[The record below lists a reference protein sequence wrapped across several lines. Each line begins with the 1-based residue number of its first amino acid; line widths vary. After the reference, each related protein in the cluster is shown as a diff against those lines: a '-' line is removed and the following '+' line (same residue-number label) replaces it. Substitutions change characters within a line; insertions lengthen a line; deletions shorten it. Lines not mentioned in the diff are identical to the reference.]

1 MHRRAWPCEAGR
13 VAARPRVGDGTVQP
27 ACCGPRSGPRGWR
40 RVERRE
46 ACGLPR
52 RVGWD
57 GRVPPVTSAPCC
69 RQALCPRGLAY
80 HSAIPGSRGSAPA
93 REGESSQSRETARL
107 SLQPVCQRRAL
118 APLPHHHPP
127 AAESVCLGVMCLSSQ
142 LRSSPSRRPSGFC
155 VQGKSLSF
163 LAACA
168 HVGVFA
174 GGAQARPLLVSMSEI
189 AAPLTTP
196 VEEGAAPGGRVWG
209 AVLLSTC

>member
-1 MHRRAWPCEAGR
+1 MSATGPCSPLAAGRAVGLGAGAVFSAVRLVGCLGEWAGMAVCLPSPRPPAAVKPCAPGAWPITQRSQGAVAPRQPERAR
-13 VAARPRVGDGTVQP
+13 AARAERQP
-27 ACCGPRSGPRGWR
+27 ACPCS
-40 RVERRE
+40 
-46 ACGLPR
+46 LS
-52 RVGWD
+52 D
-57 GRVPPVTSAPCC
+57 SAEP
-69 RQALCPRGLAY
+69 
-80 HSAIPGSRGSAPA
+80 S
-93 REGESSQSRETARL
+93 
-107 SLQPVCQRRAL
+107 
-118 APLPHHHPP
+118 LPHHLPP
-127 AAESVCLGVMCLSSQ
+127 AAEFVGLGVMCLSSQ

-174 GGAQARPLLVSMSEI
+174 GGAQARPLLIGMSKI